1 MTKTSA
7 LGACWIVFCLAPGI
21 AYAQYPPPQS
31 AQDAACRNYAR
42 DRVMSDPNPR
52 GLRLEVL
59 GRQYWDAC
67 MRRSQP
73 ARSKRPAKP
82 KRPRR

>member
-1 MTKTSA
+1 MKTSA
-7 LGACWIVFCLAPGI
+7 LGAFWIVLCLAPGI
-21 AYAQYPPPQS
+21 AYAQYPPPKS
-31 AQDAACRNYAR
+31 EQDRLCRSYAAN
-42 DRVMSDPNPR
+42 RVMSDPNPR

-73 ARSKRPAKP
+73 ARPKRATKP
-82 KRPRR
+82 RRPRR